1 MSEQELPPWLRE
13 QLSRLQQLQQNLQAI
28 MMQKQQVELEI
39 VETDRALEELRKLEG
54 DNPVYKGAG
63 PLLIKANKDDV
74 LKELEEKKELSNT
87 RLTVLG
93 KQETRVKDNLK
104 EVENK
109 INTMIRQMQAGAAS
123 GGIGGPGFGTARRTE
138 CWCVRR
144 RIWNTASGAVT
155 KPTIAFL
162 VSRRSLYEK
171 NFSSLNFCPVK

>member
-39 VETDRALEELRKLEG
+39 VETDRALEELKKLEG
-54 DNPVYKGAG
+54 DNNSIYKGAG
-63 PLLIKANKDDV
+63 PLLIKARKEDV

-87 RLTVLG
+87 RVTVLG

-109 INTMIRQMQAGAAS
+109 INTMIRQMQSGAS
-123 GGIGGPGFGTARRTE
+123 GGQGLGTAAGGQGSVMPGGSGFGTRPQ
-138 CWCVRR
+138 
-144 RIWNTASGAVT
+144 GQ
-155 KPTIAFL
+155 
-162 VSRRSLYEK
+162 
-171 NFSSLNFCPVK
+171 

>member
-39 VETDRALEELRKLEG
+39 VETDRALEELKKLEG
-54 DNPVYKGAG
+54 DKNSIYKGAG
-63 PLLIKANKDDV
+63 PLLIKARKEDV

-87 RLTVLG
+87 RVTVLG

-109 INTMIRQMQAGAAS
+109 INTMIRQMQSGAS
-123 GGIGGPGFGTARRTE
+123 GGQGLGTAPGGQGSGMPGGSGFGTRPQ
-138 CWCVRR
+138 
-144 RIWNTASGAVT
+144 GQ
-155 KPTIAFL
+155 
-162 VSRRSLYEK
+162 
-171 NFSSLNFCPVK
+171 

>member
-28 MMQKQQVELEI
+28 MIQKQQVELEI
-39 VETDRALEELRKLEG
+39 VEIDRALEELRKLQG
-54 DNPVYKGAG
+54 DNASVYKGAG
-63 PLLIKANKDDV
+63 PLLVKTNKDDV

-109 INTMIRQMQAGAAS
+109 INIMIRQMQAGAA
-123 GGIGGPGFGTARRTE
+123 GGAIGSSGPGFGTPGGGL
-138 CWCVRR
+138 
-144 RIWNTASGAVT
+144 GAGSPGGGLGT
-155 KPTIAFL
+155 RPQGQ
-162 VSRRSLYEK
+162 
-171 NFSSLNFCPVK
+171 

>member
-39 VETDRALEELRKLEG
+39 VEIERALEELKKMEG
-54 DNPVYKGAG
+54 DNNSVYKGAG
-63 PLLIKANKDDV
+63 PLLIKTKKEDV

-87 RLTVLG
+87 RVTVLG

-109 INTMIRQMQAGAAS
+109 INTMIRQMQSGAA
-123 GGIGGPGFGTARRTE
+123 GGGGVGGPGLGTPGGGQG
-138 CWCVRR
+138 
-144 RIWNTASGAVT
+144 SGL
-155 KPTIAFL
+155 PG
-162 VSRRSLYEK
+162 SG
-171 NFSSLNFCPVK
+171 NFATRPQGQ